1 MKKLIR
7 IILINMIAVGVA
19 AYIVPGISYSGG
31 VQTLALIAVV
41 FAVINL
47 FIKPIIKLLA
57 LPVEFLTLGLFS
69 TAINAAMFYL
79 TTRFVADLKIS
90 GFQFAGLSMPIL
102 TLQAAYIPF
111 WGTALIGSVIIGIIT
126 TLLYWITD

>member
-69 TAINAAMFYL
+69 TAINAAMFY
-79 TTRFVADLKIS
+79 
-90 GFQFAGLSMPIL
+90 
-102 TLQAAYIPF
+102 
-111 WGTALIGSVIIGIIT
+111 
-126 TLLYWITD
+126 